1 MTVGDSLSTVNAIG
15 TDERRTSQVRGAGET
30 AGLFSSA
37 SDNAEHNRLV
47 KAAVDFEALLISQM
61 LKSTHEEGGGWLGTG
76 EDNAS
81 SSALQMADEQF
92 GKALAEQG
100 GLGLAKFVVSEFRD
114 K

>member
-1 MTVGDSLSTVNAIG
+1 MTIGDRFSIVNAIG
-15 TDERRTSQVRGAGET
+15 TDKETTSRIRGADET
-30 AGLFSSA
+30 ADLSTNA
-37 SDNAEHNRLV
+37 SDNAERNRLV
-47 KAAVDFEALLISQM
+47 NAATDFEALLISQI
-61 LKSTHEEGGGWLGTG
+61 LKSAHEEGGGWLGTG

-81 SSALQMADEQF
+81 SSALQMADEQL